1 MKLPQPWT
9 VAAICF
15 TIAATIQ
22 VFNLGRMYQDHTLRK
37 KVDKCADD
45 LYRQTERDP
54 DHMKKFYGHKKGE
67 MGNVYNHADAI
78 TELEWAR
85 CFRKELNK

>member
-1 MKLPQPWT
+1 MKISDPWM

-15 TIAATIQ
+15 TVAATIQ
-22 VFNLGRMYQDHTLRK
+22 VFNLGRMYQDHTLRQS
-37 KVDKCADD
+37 VDKCADHLFSTAD
-45 LYRQTERDP
+45 KDP
-54 DHMKKFYGHKKGE
+54 DHIKKFYGHKKGE
-67 MGNVYNHADAI
+67 MGNVYNHSYAI